1 MILLQIAEQFDIVS
15 HLFTVS
21 PVLGVLVWVVMY
33 FRKRL
38 AEKEDE
44 LKELHTERRDL
55 IKDYVTI
62 MTAVENTLE
71 KLADKIDR
79 L

>member
-71 KLADKIDR
+71 KLAEKIDR

>member
-21 PVLGVLVWVVMY
+21 PVLGVLVWVIMY

-44 LKELHTERRDL
+44 LKQLHTERRDL

-62 MTAVENTLE
+62 MTAVESTLE

>member
-1 MILLQIAEQFDIVS
+1 MVEQFDIVS

-21 PVLGVLVWVVMY
+21 PVLGVLVWVVLY

-38 AEKEDE
+38 QEKEEE
-44 LKELHTERRDL
+44 LKAMHQERGDL

-62 MTAVENTLE
+62 MTAVENTLDRLVE
-71 KLADKIDR
+71 KIDR